1 MDARM
6 EILENVLQAVAG
18 IIPETALAGLES
30 ALCAELEKYEVQER
44 TTEMVIQGWHGR
56 GIAAEIFGHK
66 EN

>member
-44 TTEMVIQGWHGR
+44 TQKW
-56 GIAAEIFGHK
+56 
-66 EN
+66 